1 MRTKELMLYKH
12 MEHEE
17 LLRDM
22 TFLMENCDSDYYNK
36 EDMAGLLFECVNE
49 LLELAAVNRIWFYIP
64 EMRLS

>member
-36 EDMAGLLFECVNE
+36 EDMAGLLFECVDMGLKE
-49 LLELAAVNRIWFYIP
+49 TFGIIT
-64 EMRLS
+64 